1 MTWSHKGN
9 LTWSEWHE
17 GPLLDES
24 PHYLKG
30 GRTGPKGEFRTAGK
44 GEWHTK
50 GKSKAKGKST
60 VNASELGLNSCL
72 KVAR

>member
-1 MTWSHKGN
+1 MK
-9 LTWSEWHE
+9 
-17 GPLLDES
+17 GPLLDDS

-60 VNASELGLNSCL
+60 GQ
-72 KVAR
+72 